1 VTVLRIEHFIYEGHS
16 LKQTPKSSQN
26 QADALEALG
35 DKVKSAQKARAPDL
49 DEEASGWA
57 VGINYAS
64 VFTGAVIVGG
74 AFGYGFDYLVGTKP
88 WGLMAGIILGFAAGT
103 RSVVQ
108 MAKSMMDEDGVE
120 TGGKDAGG
128 ES

>member
-1 VTVLRIEHFIYEGHS
+1 MGE
-16 LKQTPKSSQN
+16 
-26 QADALEALG
+26 
-35 DKVKSAQKARAPDL
+35 KVKSAQKARTPDL

-74 AFGYGFDYLVGTKP
+74 AFGYGFDFLAGTKP
-88 WGLMAGIILGFAAGT
+88 WGLMVGVVLGFAAGT

-108 MAKSMMDEDGVE
+108 MAQGMMNEDGE
-120 TGGKDAGG
+120 DADG